1 MANHKSAAKRAK
13 QSEVRRQRNKSFVSQ
28 IKTTLKGFEANLANK
43 AGEEQVAASFKAVQS
58 MLQKGVTK
66 GVVHKNTAARKISRL
81 NAAMLRK

>member
-43 AGEEQVAASFKAVQS
+43 AGEDVAASFKGSVYAP
-58 MLQKGVTK
+58 K
-66 GVVHKNTAARKISRL
+66 RCD
-81 NAAMLRK
+81 